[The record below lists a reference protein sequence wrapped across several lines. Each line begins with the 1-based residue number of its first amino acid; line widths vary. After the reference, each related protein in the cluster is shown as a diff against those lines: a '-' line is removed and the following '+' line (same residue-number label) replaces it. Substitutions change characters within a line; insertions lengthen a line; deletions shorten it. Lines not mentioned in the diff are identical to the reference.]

1 MKVASR
7 IIWNVIHYF
16 LINFLEN
23 MAMTALEEGTDMNI
37 KSDRFFS
44 RVETKQ
50 FLIGIIA

>member
-23 MAMTALEEGTDMNI
+23 MVMTALEEGTDMNKNQI
-37 KSDRFFS
+37 DFS
-44 RVETKQ
+44 Q
-50 FLIGIIA
+50 G

>member
-23 MAMTALEEGTDMNI
+23 MVMTAFEEGTDMNI